1 MTHLRGWP
9 EISGIRH
16 AHTRLWGQ
24 GGWRCMVSIRDS
36 VRVLHPAPSR
46 SGLSLLGVDVP
57 PCLWRGPQ
65 VLPAL
70 YGLGGRKRVASSQL
84 LSSFTPRAACQML
97 AVTVLDIVMARYQGG
112 FCFFQRVLPCLC
124 IWPGGGIAVPL
135 FEAANKQM
143 LQQRGQDAERWG
155 NRHRAVRDHCLGRV
169 GDVSQANALFIGR
182 RVTRTQIDAGKG
194 VGSFHQKL
202 KEDDGQAK
210 AIMLAGAVHG

>member
-36 VRVLHPAPSR
+36 VRVLHPVPSR

-84 LSSFTPRAACQML
+84 LTSFTPRAACQML
-97 AVTVLDIVMARYQGG
+97 AVTVLDIDMARYQGS

-124 IWPGGGIAVPL
+124 IWPGGGIAVPV
-135 FEAANKQM
+135 FKAANKQM
-143 LQQRGQDAERWG
+143 LQQWVQNVERRG
-155 NRHRAVRDHCLGRV
+155 NRHGPVRDHVFRRV
-169 GDVSQANALFIGR
+169 GEVSQANALFIR
-182 RVTRTQIDAGKG
+182 WRIARAQIDAGKG
-194 VGSFHQKL
+194 MRSLHQKL
-202 KEDDGQAK
+202 KENGRQAK
-210 AIMLAGAVHG
+210 AIMRAAAAHS